1 MFEKVGVP
9 IVGIIE
15 NMSTYVCPSC
25 GHEEHV
31 FGTGGG
37 EKMCKDYGVEFL
49 GALPLNLSI
58 REQADAGRPT
68 VIADP
73 DGAISASYK
82 NIARRVAI
90 RVAALSKDMSSK
102 FPNIVVQNT

>member
-1 MFEKVGVP
+1 MLFR
-9 IVGIIE
+9 
-15 NMSTYVCPSC
+15 S
-25 GHEEHV
+25 
-31 FGTGGG
+31 GGG

-68 VIADP
+68 VVADP
-73 DGAISASYK
+73 DGAISAIYK